1 MVKFKNPIAQ
11 VKLYEIN
18 HVTDRT
24 VSYSQYSIW
33 RNCQYQWY
41 LNYAQGNYIFNP
53 TIHTVFGTAIHE
65 TLQTYVDKIFSVSN
79 AEADREDWLAFFK
92 NAFTQEYKNQLK
104 NNKDQHFSS
113 PDEMREFFEDGI
125 EIIKAFIKDKVK
137 WFGVKGWKLIGIET
151 PIIYPLEGKTNLYMK
166 GFIDL
171 IMYNEELDQ
180 YFIYD
185 FKTST
190 RGWGDKE
197 KKDETKSQQI
207 ILYKKFF
214 SDLYKVDLEQIEVE
228 FIILKRKVFK
238 SKDFVI
244 PRISGFK
251 PSAGKIKMKKTLDLF
266 NVFLTE
272 CFTNDGNY
280 IYDKEYPMNVGTN
293 CKWCAFSTNGMCDK
307 GKTKKQFFV

>member
-1 MVKFKNPIAQ
+1 MAKFNNPIDQ
-11 VKLYEIN
+11 VKLHEIN

-33 RNCQYQWY
+33 RSCQYQWY

-53 TIHTVFGTAIHE
+53 SIHTVFGTAIHE
-65 TLQTYVDKIFSVSN
+65 TLQTYVERIFSISN
-79 AEADREDWLAFFK
+79 ADADREDWVAFFK
-92 NAFTQEYKNQLK
+92 NAFTTEYKNQLK
-104 NNKDQHFSS
+104 NTKNVHFSS
-113 PDEMREFFEDGI
+113 PDEMKEFFEDGV
-125 EIIKAFIKDKVK
+125 EIIKSFIKDKSK

-151 PIIYPLEGKTNLYMK
+151 PIMYPLKGKTNLYMK

-171 IMYNEELDQ
+171 IMYNESTDQ

-214 SDLYKVDLEQIEVE
+214 SDLYKVDLDKIEVE
-228 FIILKRKVFK
+228 FIILKRKLFE
-238 SKDFVI
+238 SKEYII
-244 PRISGFK
+244 PRTSGFK
-251 PSAGKIKMKKTLDLF
+251 PSAGKIKMKKTLESF
-266 NVFLTE
+266 NTFLTE
-272 CFTNDGNY
+272 CFTNDGLFLF
-280 IYDKEYPMNVGTN
+280 DKEYPMTVGSN
-293 CKWCAFSTNGMCDK
+293 CKWCAFSTNGLCDK
-307 GKTKKQFFV
+307 GKKKKQFFK

>member
-1 MVKFKNPIAQ
+1 MTKFKNPIAQ

-65 TLQTYVDKIFSVSN
+65 TLQTYVDRIFSVSN

-92 NAFTQEYKNQLK
+92 NAFTQEYQNQLK

-151 PIIYPLEGKTNLYMK
+151 PIIYPLEGKINLYMK

-171 IMYNEELDQ
+171 IMYNEELDE

-214 SDLYKVDLEQIEVE
+214 SDLYKVDLDKIEVE

>member
-1 MVKFKNPIAQ
+1 MAKFNNPIDQ
-11 VKLYEIN
+11 VKLHEIN

-33 RNCQYQWY
+33 RSCQYQWY

-53 TIHTVFGTAIHE
+53 SIHTVFGTAIHE
-65 TLQTYVDKIFSVSN
+65 TLQSYVDKIFNISN
-79 AEADREDWLAFFK
+79 AEADREDWIAFFK
-92 NAFTQEYKNQLK
+92 NAFTTEYLNQLK
-104 NNKDQHFSS
+104 NTKNVHFSS
-113 PDEMREFFEDGI
+113 PDEMKEFFEDGV
-125 EIIKAFIKDKVK
+125 EIIKSFIKDKSK

-151 PIIYPLEGKTNLYMK
+151 PIMYPLEGKTNLYMK

-171 IMYNEELDQ
+171 IMYNESTDQ

-214 SDLYKVDLEQIEVE
+214 SDLYKVDL
-228 FIILKRKVFK
+228 
-238 SKDFVI
+238 
-244 PRISGFK
+244 
-251 PSAGKIKMKKTLDLF
+251 
-266 NVFLTE
+266 
-272 CFTNDGNY
+272 
-280 IYDKEYPMNVGTN
+280 DK
-293 CKWCAFSTNGMCDK
+293 F
-307 GKTKKQFFV
+307 

>member
-1 MVKFKNPIAQ
+1 MAKFKNPIDQ

-41 LNYAQGNYIFNP
+41 LNYTQGNYIFNP

-65 TLQTYVDKIFSVSN
+65 TLQTYIDRIFSVSN
-79 AEADREDWLAFFK
+79 ADADREDWLAFFK
-92 NAFTQEYKNQLK
+92 NAFTQEYQNQLK
-104 NNKDQHFSS
+104 NNKNQHFSS

-171 IMYNEELDQ
+171 IMYNEESDE
-180 YFIYD
+180 YFVYD

-214 SDLYKVDLEQIEVE
+214 SDLYKVDLDKIEVE

-280 IYDKEYPMNVGTN
+280 IYDKEYPMNVGTS